1 MGHWGQPCQ
10 HPSSPEIGSW
20 DFHESFGLSYFSAL
34 SLSFDSLCPL
44 TSDLAVPASFLG
56 SKPGR
61 ILGGFVG
68 WQQLGQTLGFQP
80 WGWQLVS
87 TLPVV
92 CLLLQQE
99 EMNVGGRST
108 NPSDLLPLTPS

>member
-1 MGHWGQPCQ
+1 M
-10 HPSSPEIGSW
+10 
-20 DFHESFGLSYFSAL
+20 
-34 SLSFDSLCPL
+34 
-44 TSDLAVPASFLG
+44 
-56 SKPGR
+56 
-61 ILGGFVG
+61 G

-108 NPSDLLPLTPS
+108 NPSDPFAFNSFLNFVCIVLLHFRGIIPNAQ